1 MNTYYTL
8 LIVSGYKE
16 TKVKA
21 IGKKKMQI
29 TLLVLKLTGWR
40 EAKHIQTDITLQCSK
55 GRYAMYKGT
64 KSIQSQKE
72 RLPKIRNASILKD
85 ERYFQRGKGLF

>member
-21 IGKKKMQI
+21 VGKKMQI
-29 TLLVLKLTGWR
+29 TLLVLKLTGGR

-55 GRYAMYKGT
+55 RIYAMSKGT

-85 ERYFQRGKGLF
+85 ESYFQRGKALF